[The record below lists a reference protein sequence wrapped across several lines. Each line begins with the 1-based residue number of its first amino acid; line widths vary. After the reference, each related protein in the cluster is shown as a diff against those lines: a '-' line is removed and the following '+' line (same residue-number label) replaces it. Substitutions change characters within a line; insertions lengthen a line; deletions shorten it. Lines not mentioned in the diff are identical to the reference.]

1 MVGAADDDSDGTD
14 AAIALGEHAW
24 GKPTLARVE
33 YKQGDV
39 LYVTLFQVTNPS
51 PPPPKKIVTLPQL
64 DVFPKEN
71 VRICPPRTY
80 VHSCLRRV

>member
-39 LYVTLFQVTNPS
+39 LYVTLFQVTNP
-51 PPPPKKIVTLPQL
+51 PPPPG
-64 DVFPKEN
+64 
-71 VRICPPRTY
+71 
-80 VHSCLRRV
+80 